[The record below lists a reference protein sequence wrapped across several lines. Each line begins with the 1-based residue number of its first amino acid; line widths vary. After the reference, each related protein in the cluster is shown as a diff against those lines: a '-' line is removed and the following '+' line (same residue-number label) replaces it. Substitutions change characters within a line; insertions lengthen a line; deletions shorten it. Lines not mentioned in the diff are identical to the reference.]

1 LVNFW
6 KSTICN
12 GIYFTIQRDWLC
24 SRDTHAKKYADRVQV
39 TYEYM
44 RSAIDFTDANYQK

>member
-12 GIYFTIQRDWLC
+12 GIYYYSTRLVVV
-24 SRDTHAKKYADRVQV
+24 DTHAKKYADRVQV

-44 RSAIDFTDANYQK
+44 CNWFHWC